1 MRRTFVVVA
10 ITGAVIAAVAPSAG
24 AQEPEDPDA
33 EAELVLSVGGQVAPK
48 AVSVDKA
55 PSGPNPYLALVP
67 DPAALDYSGWERYA
81 DRQGE
86 VRAELDRVVTSPILV
101 DEDEPENTWL
111 ERQSR
116 SGRGRPGLR
125 HAGLRQPPSADPRDD
140 VAGAGRDRDGS
151 RQRRGRRVDP
161 ARRGDRHRHR
171 ARRDLHVGD
180 DR

>member
-1 MRRTFVVVA
+1 M
-10 ITGAVIAAVAPSAG
+10 
-24 AQEPEDPDA
+24 
-33 EAELVLSVGGQVAPK
+33 
-48 AVSVDKA
+48 SVDKA

-101 DEDEPENTWL
+101 DEDEPANTWL

-125 HAGLRQPPSADPRDD
+125 PRARDNHQARILGTMSPEQVEIETVPANVEDDGSIPLAGET
-140 VAGAGRDRDGS
+140 GIGTERDGIFTS
-151 RQRRGRRVDP
+151 ATIGDGPHGSGGAEPDRRLRLLRRRRRGW
-161 ARRGDRHRHR
+161 
-171 ARRDLHVGD
+171 
-180 DR
+180 